1 MLSFQFFKRTHC
13 SVLVLVHILIPGP
26 VELDQPRMLERVD
39 RYHLFLLL
47 AEQILFVPAHL
58 LLLYLHNLLMR
69 FVCLNVEAGF
79 FALLAIVLEKFEK
92 LDHIVVERISG

>member
-1 MLSFQFFKRTHC
+1 
-13 SVLVLVHILIPGP
+13 
-26 VELDQPRMLERVD
+26 
-39 RYHLFLLL
+39 
-47 AEQILFVPAHL
+47 
-58 LLLYLHNLLMR
+58 MR